1 MKQFL
6 FSLCLFLTIS
16 LAANAQCQP
25 DDQVESWYS
34 WAKGYENAALDYFPV
49 SEAEEM
55 IIGDS
60 VHLEMKKQFKLTKN
74 YAKQDYLDG
83 IVKKISAYTNRKG
96 ISYAIHVID
105 DNKTLNAFSVAGGH
119 VYITAKMV
127 DWTESE
133 DELAFIIAHE
143 LAHCDQKHGI
153 RKVQKVML
161 GQSFLGDYGEMA
173 AGIQIAVTAPF
184 GQIDEYQA
192 DREGA
197 IIVHKAGYNVRK
209 GLRFFEKM
217 SEKEMYDTFEKV
229 IRTHPY
235 SAERYKCLDTF
246 IKEEFGQ

>member
-1 MKQFL
+1 MKQYL
-6 FSLCLFLTIS
+6 FVLLLLI
-16 LAANAQCQP
+16 AASVSAYAQCQP

-34 WAKGYENAALDYFPV
+34 WAKGYENTALDYFPV

-60 VHLEMKKQFKLTKN
+60 VHNEMKKQFKLLKS
-74 YAKQDYLDG
+74 YGKQEYLNG
-83 IVKKISAYTNRKG
+83 IVKKLSPYVKRNG

-105 DNKTLNAFSVAGGH
+105 DNRTLNAFSVAGGH

-127 DWTESE
+127 EWTESE

-153 RKVQKVML
+153 RKVQKVVL
-161 GQSFLGDYGEMA
+161 GKSFLGDYGEMA
-173 AGIQIAVTAPF
+173 AGIQMAVTAPF
-184 GQIDEYQA
+184 GQIDEYEA

-197 IIVHKAGYNVRK
+197 IIVNKAGYNPRK

-217 SEKEMYDTFEKV
+217 SEKEMYDTYEKI

-235 SAERYKCLDTF
+235 STERYKCLDSF
-246 IKEEFGQ
+246 IKDKFNK